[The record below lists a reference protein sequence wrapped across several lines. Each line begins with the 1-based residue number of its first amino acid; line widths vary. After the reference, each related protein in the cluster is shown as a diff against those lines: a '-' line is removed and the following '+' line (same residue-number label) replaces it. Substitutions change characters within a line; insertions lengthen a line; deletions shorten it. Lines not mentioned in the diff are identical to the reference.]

1 MYFTFRLIF
10 FCEVIYLYYKIE
22 NGTLSEISISNIKN
36 HGINIAILNLEEL
49 SKNYNQLGFKEE
61 DLKLCNLSEKTRAKY
76 EVYEDFSFATLNII
90 NDQSKKIN
98 RLAFYIRR
106 NIFIIVVLDNGLENI
121 SIIIND
127 AIKKANNK
135 ITLEKFISYIL
146 NRIIDG
152 SVGLLEKYED
162 SMIKIE
168 DMIIKGK
175 TSKNTNKDI
184 FKLKKSLSLY
194 FKYYKSIIRFVD
206 MLMENDNDILDEENF
221 KYLSIFESRIDR
233 LVADVEYLIDE
244 TTHIQDLYRATLDYS
259 QNNIMRVFTVV
270 TTLFLPLTLITG
282 WYGMNFKYMPELSWK
297 YGYLGVFVIS
307 ILIVISCIMFFKR
320 KKLL

>member
-1 MYFTFRLIF
+1 M
-10 FCEVIYLYYKIE
+10 YYKIE

-152 SVGLLEKYED
+152 SVGLLEKCED
-162 SMIKIE
+162 NMIKIE

-244 TTHIQDLYRATLDYS
+244 STHIQDLYRATLDYS

>member
-1 MYFTFRLIF
+1 M
-10 FCEVIYLYYKIE
+10 
-22 NGTLSEISISNIKN
+22 
-36 HGINIAILNLEEL
+36 
-49 SKNYNQLGFKEE
+49 
-61 DLKLCNLSEKTRAKY
+61 
-76 EVYEDFSFATLNII
+76 
-90 NDQSKKIN
+90 
-98 RLAFYIRR
+98 
-106 NIFIIVVLDNGLENI
+106 
-121 SIIIND
+121 
-127 AIKKANNK
+127 
-135 ITLEKFISYIL
+135 

-152 SVGLLEKYED
+152 SVGLLEKCED
-162 SMIKIE
+162 NMIKIE

>member
-152 SVGLLEKYED
+152 SVGLLEKCED
-162 SMIKIE
+162 NMIKIE

>member
-1 MYFTFRLIF
+1 MY
-10 FCEVIYLYYKIE
+10 YNIE
-22 NGTLSEISISNIKN
+22 NGVLNEISISDIKN
-36 HGINIAILNLEEL
+36 HSINIAILTLEEL
-49 SKNYNQLGFKEE
+49 NKNYNQLGLREE

-76 EVYEDFSFATLNII
+76 EVYEDFSFATLNIL

-152 SVGLLEKYED
+152 SVGLLEKCED
-162 SMIKIE
+162 NMIKIE
-168 DMIIKGK
+168 DMIVKGK

>member
-1 MYFTFRLIF
+1 M
-10 FCEVIYLYYKIE
+10 YYKIE

-152 SVGLLEKYED
+152 SVGLLEKCED
-162 SMIKIE
+162 NMIKIE

>member
-1 MYFTFRLIF
+1 M
-10 FCEVIYLYYKIE
+10 YYKIE
-22 NGTLSEISISNIKN
+22 NGTLSEISISNIKS

-152 SVGLLEKYED
+152 SVGLLEKCED
-162 SMIKIE
+162 NMIKIE
-168 DMIIKGK
+168 DMIVKGK

>member
-1 MYFTFRLIF
+1 MY
-10 FCEVIYLYYKIE
+10 YNIE
-22 NGTLSEISISNIKN
+22 NGVLNEISISDIKN
-36 HGINIAILNLEEL
+36 HSINIAILTLEEL
-49 SKNYNQLGFKEE
+49 NKNYNQLGFKEE

-76 EVYEDFSFATLNII
+76 EVYEDFSFATLNIL

>member
-152 SVGLLEKYED
+152 SVGLLEKCED
-162 SMIKIE
+162 NMIKIE

-307 ILIVISCIMFFKR
+307 ILIVIFCIMFFKR

>member
-1 MYFTFRLIF
+1 MY
-10 FCEVIYLYYKIE
+10 YNIE
-22 NGTLSEISISNIKN
+22 NGVLNEISISDIKN
-36 HGINIAILNLEEL
+36 HSINIAILTLEEL
-49 SKNYNQLGFKEE
+49 NKNYNQLGLREE

-76 EVYEDFSFATLNII
+76 EVYEDFSFATLNIL

-152 SVGLLEKYED
+152 SVGLLEKCED
-162 SMIKIE
+162 NMIKIE

>member
-1 MYFTFRLIF
+1 MY
-10 FCEVIYLYYKIE
+10 YNIE
-22 NGTLSEISISNIKN
+22 NGVLNEISISNIKN

-152 SVGLLEKYED
+152 SVGLLEKCED
-162 SMIKIE
+162 NMIKIE

>member
-10 FCEVIYLYYKIE
+10 FCEVICLYYNIE
-22 NGTLSEISISNIKN
+22 NGVLNEISISDIKN
-36 HGINIAILNLEEL
+36 HSINIAILTLEEL
-49 SKNYNQLGFKEE
+49 NKNYNQLGLREE

-76 EVYEDFSFATLNII
+76 EVYEDFSFATLNIL

-98 RLAFYIRR
+98 RLAFYIKR

-168 DMIIKGK
+168 DMIVKGK

-184 FKLKKSLSLY
+184 FKLKKSLSLC

-221 KYLSIFESRIDR
+221 KYLNIFESRIDR

-244 TTHIQDLYRATLDYS
+244 TTHVQDLYRATLDYS
-259 QNNIMRVFTVV
+259 QNNTMRVFTVV

-307 ILIVISCIMFFKR
+307 IFIVIACIIFFKR
-320 KKLL
+320 RKLL